1 MNRDELAPRIEAMRS
16 RFSEI
21 ERSLAAPDAYSNP
34 KEYQR
39 LSRERVRL
47 SSLFSLYDQ
56 WCDLLDAID
65 SNKELLISEQDPEFR
80 AIIESE
86 IAQEEADS
94 TTKEQ

>member
-47 SSLFSLYDQ
+47 SSL
-56 WCDLLDAID
+56 
-65 SNKELLISEQDPEFR
+65 
-80 AIIESE
+80 
-86 IAQEEADS
+86 
-94 TTKEQ
+94 